1 MGNLDA
7 ALKRYYHNISKE
19 LPCSR
24 KTKAQIMQQIQSSAN
39 LFMEQN
45 PSADFDTVQAHFGEP
60 KTIALSYIEDQDA
73 PELLRRIHI
82 KRKVIAIVA
91 GTMVLIL
98 AIWMAVAVWG
108 MFDTNDRNNGY
119 IGERVE
125 IVD

>member
-1 MGNLDA
+1 MGNLDT

-24 KTKAQIMQQIQSSAN
+24 KTKAQIMQQIQSSVN

-45 PSADFDTVQAHFGEP
+45 PSADFNTVQAHFGEP

-73 PELLRRIHI
+73 PELLRKIHI

-98 AIWMAVAVWG
+98 AIWMAVAAWG
-108 MFDTNDRNNGY
+108 MIDTNDRNDGY
-119 IGERVE
+119 IDDGI
-125 IVD
+125 IVIE

>member
-24 KTKAQIMQQIQSSAN
+24 KTKAQIMQQIQSSVN

-60 KTIALSYIEDQDA
+60 ETIALSYIEDQNG
-73 PELLRRIHI
+73 PELLH
-82 KRKVIAIVA
+82 KMHVKKKVLAIVA
-91 GTMVLIL
+91 GAMAFIL
-98 AIWMAVAVWG
+98 VVWLVAVGWAIMDKEYTDDG
-108 MFDTNDRNNGY
+108 HVIVNV
-119 IGERVE
+119 GEE
-125 IVD
+125 

>member
-24 KTKAQIMQQIQSSAN
+24 KTKAQIMQQIQSSVN

-45 PSADFDTVQAHFGEP
+45 PSADFNTVQAHFGEP

-73 PELLRRIHI
+73 PELLRKMHI
-82 KRKVIAIVA
+82 KKKVLAIVA
-91 GTMVLIL
+91 GAMAFIL
-98 AIWMAVAVWG
+98 VVWLVAVGWAIMDKEYTDDG
-108 MFDTNDRNNGY
+108 H
-119 IGERVE
+119 V
-125 IVD
+125 IVDVGEE

>member
-24 KTKAQIMQQIQSSAN
+24 KTKAQIMQQIQSSVN

-45 PSADFDTVQAHFGEP
+45 PSADFNTVQAHFGEP

-73 PELLRRIHI
+73 PELLRKIHI

-98 AIWMAVAVWG
+98 AIWMAVAAWG
-108 MFDTNDRNNGY
+108 MIDTNDRNDGY
-119 IGERVE
+119 IDDGIIIIE
-125 IVD
+125 